1 MKNHFPSQSLA
12 KIKELLEELDNNV
25 EMAREILEEECGKP
39 TLPDTQKLPKPKMQ
53 ESEEN
58 KVLRKAVAQLYK
70 KLMTIE
76 KELEAQK
83 IENEQLRKDNK
94 GLRIHNT
101 LMMEKEF
108 RNT

>member
-1 MKNHFPSQSLA
+1 M
-12 KIKELLEELDNNV
+12 
-25 EMAREILEEECGKP
+25 
-39 TLPDTQKLPKPKMQ
+39 
-53 ESEEN
+53 
-58 KVLRKAVAQLYK
+58 AQLYK
-70 KLMTIE
+70 KLMAIE